1 LVSMRL
7 FNLQPNTLSERKGH
21 VFIMARRKEHSYSEH
36 LLAEKER
43 IGKLSHIRE
52 LVFGAQDGLLVP
64 LGVVS
69 SVAGAFN
76 NNHIVLVAGIS
87 EALAGAFS
95 MATGAYLS
103 SQAEQQVYN
112 AEIAKER
119 QSIQAYPSD
128 EQKEMRVLFE
138 REGMDTNDADTVA
151 NILWKHKNAFFT
163 TMVLK
168 ELGIEPEPPGTPV
181 GDALFVGLSYLA
193 AAAVPLF
200 PYFFLNGEVAILT
213 SILVTLLAL
222 FCIGL
227 LKARFALLPYLKSGL
242 QVLLV
247 GAGSGIGGYLLGNIL
262 PHVLGIK

>member
-1 LVSMRL
+1 M
-7 FNLQPNTLSERKGH
+7 K
-21 VFIMARRKEHSYSEH
+21 ARQKEHAYSAH
-36 LLAEKER
+36 ILGEKER
-43 IGKLSHIRE
+43 IGKLSQIRE

-76 NNHIVLVAGIS
+76 NNHIVIIAGIS

-95 MATGAYLS
+95 MATGAYLA
-103 SQAEQQVYN
+103 SQAERQVYT

-119 QSIQAYPSD
+119 QSIQAHPND
-128 EQKEMRVLFE
+128 EQQEMRVLLE
-138 REGMDTNDADTVA
+138 REGMDATDARTIA
-151 NILWKHKNAFFT
+151 TILWKHKKAFFT
-163 TMVLK
+163 TMVQK

-193 AAAVPLF
+193 AAGIPLF
-200 PYFFLNGEVAILT
+200 PYFSLSGEAAIFT
-213 SILVTLLAL
+213 SLLATLVAL
-222 FCIGL
+222 FGIGL
-227 LKARFALLPYLKSGL
+227 LKAKFALLPYLKSGL

-247 GAGSGIGGYLLGNIL
+247 GAGSGIGGYFLGTFL